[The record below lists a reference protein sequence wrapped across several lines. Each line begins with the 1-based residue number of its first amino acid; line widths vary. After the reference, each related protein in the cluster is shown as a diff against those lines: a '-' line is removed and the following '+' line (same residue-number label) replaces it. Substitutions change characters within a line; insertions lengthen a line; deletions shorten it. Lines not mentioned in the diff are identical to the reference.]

1 MINYSLKPT
10 DENAIELLRAD
21 AIGRNR
27 SVFRFIELLGNI
39 QESCTIAI
47 NGEWGYPEVPAPD
60 PAQAPGQFAPDSV

>member
-47 NGEWGYPEVPAPD
+47 NGE
-60 PAQAPGQFAPDSV
+60 